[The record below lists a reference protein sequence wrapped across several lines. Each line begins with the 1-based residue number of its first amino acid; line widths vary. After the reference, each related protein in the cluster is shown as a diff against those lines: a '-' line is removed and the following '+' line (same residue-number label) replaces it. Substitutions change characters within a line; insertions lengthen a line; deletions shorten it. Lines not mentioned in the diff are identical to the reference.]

1 MHSLPMPDLMALG
14 KTFDY
19 WAGESR
25 AVWRSGEGVCQ
36 CDAMKWGMSVL
47 QGAVCAFQIVCSFR
61 HCLLL
66 IKTNWQCHLCE
77 NCREETSSC
86 S

>member
-47 QGAVCAFQIVCSFR
+47 Q
-61 HCLLL
+61 
-66 IKTNWQCHLCE
+66 
-77 NCREETSSC
+77 
-86 S
+86 

>member
-1 MHSLPMPDLMALG
+1 MHSLPKPDLMALG

-47 QGAVCAFQIVCSFR
+47 QGAVCAFHIVCSFGR
-61 HCLLL
+61 CLLL
-66 IKTNWQCHLCE
+66 IKLIGTAICVKTAARRRALVA
-77 NCREETSSC
+77 
-86 S
+86 